1 MWVNPR
7 LATKLSESYAN
18 GEVSRS
24 FGENYLNSH
33 MPNSFN
39 NFADDENWIR
49 NNNEGINTINN
60 FSGNTDGFKQQMRFN
75 EIANQVLN
83 QQREYYQL
91 KQPNQ
96 SLLDFADNLAQPFN
110 NANYRS
116 SMANLMTQRQKSCG
130 QLNQSANATKLN
142 ECPPCYQAMNEYND
156 QEQQMNMPKQQQET
170 FIPYSMEKR
179 YREGKLK
186 PILDKDTSMV
196 LIAVCIIGFILFMLV
211 QLYMS
216 QKRLEYMVQMY
227 RDVPINNL
235 AYNVSQGQKQMNE
248 YALNEA

>member
-1 MWVNPR
+1 
-7 LATKLSESYAN
+7 
-18 GEVSRS
+18 
-24 FGENYLNSH
+24 
-33 MPNSFN
+33 
-39 NFADDENWIR
+39 
-49 NNNEGINTINN
+49 
-60 FSGNTDGFKQQMRFN
+60 
-75 EIANQVLN
+75 
-83 QQREYYQL
+83 
-91 KQPNQ
+91 
-96 SLLDFADNLAQPFN
+96 
-110 NANYRS
+110 
-116 SMANLMTQRQKSCG
+116 MANLMTQRQKSCG